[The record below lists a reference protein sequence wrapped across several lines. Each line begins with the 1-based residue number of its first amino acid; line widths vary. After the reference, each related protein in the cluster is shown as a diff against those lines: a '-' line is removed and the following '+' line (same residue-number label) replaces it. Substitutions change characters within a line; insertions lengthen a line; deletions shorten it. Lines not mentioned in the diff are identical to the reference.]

1 MNISHM
7 KKTISSE
14 EIREKLVPVF
24 RDKGLRL
31 LLLFGSSVSGNTHKR
46 SDLDIAFLF
55 DKPADMLDLA
65 NMVIKTLHTD
75 EVDVVDLR
83 RASPLLRYSAVRNGL
98 LLYERNK
105 GLFNDF
111 YSLTFRMYVDSKKL
125 RDARSMAI
133 QQYLRA
139 RESA

>member
-1 MNISHM
+1 M
-7 KKTISSE
+7 KKTISVE
-14 EIREKLVPVF
+14 ELGEKLVPVF

-31 LLLFGSSVSGNTHKR
+31 LLLFGSSISGNTHKR
-46 SDLDIAFLF
+46 SDIDLAFLF
-55 DKPADMLDLA
+55 DKPADMLDLT

-75 EVDVVDLR
+75 KVDVVDLK
-83 RASPLLRYSAVRNGL
+83 RASPLLRYSVVKSGR
-98 LLYERNK
+98 LLYERDK
-105 GLFNDF
+105 GLFSDF

-125 RDARSMAI
+125 RDARGMAI